1 MNTTKLWHSVGSAT
15 KTWFQKLSSREQ
27 QLIILAALAVTV
39 MLVYGVGNKTYQAFE
54 TINSNLSYANE
65 ELTTVSNLLSQY
77 SKAKSQRDRIENEF
91 RSVEFK
97 EGELTYLEELIKKK
111 LNLNSGF
118 TITPRAV
125 TKFGINYEQHPFT
138 VKFSLSDLKLIMEFL
153 NEIVSGPQ
161 PLLLTRLDI
170 RMTRNGE
177 TLEVDMDVSSIKEAR
192 SQPS

>member
-1 MNTTKLWHSVGSAT
+1 MSITKLWHTIIFAT
-15 KTWFQKLSSREQ
+15 KTWFEKLSSRERR
-27 QLIILAALAVTV
+27 LIIIAAIAVV
-39 MLVYGVGNKTYQAFE
+39 LMLVYGVCTKTYQAFVL
-54 TINSNLSYANE
+54 INSNLSYANE
-65 ELTTVSNLLSQY
+65 ELATVSDLLSQY
-77 SKAKSQRDRIENEF
+77 SKAKAQRDRIENEF

-111 LNLNSGF
+111 LNLSSGF

-125 TKFGINYEQHPFT
+125 TKFGVNYEQHPFT

-153 NEIVSGPQ
+153 NEIISGPQ

-177 TLEVDMDVSSIKEAR
+177 TLEVDMDVSSIKEVR
-192 SQPS
+192 SQAS